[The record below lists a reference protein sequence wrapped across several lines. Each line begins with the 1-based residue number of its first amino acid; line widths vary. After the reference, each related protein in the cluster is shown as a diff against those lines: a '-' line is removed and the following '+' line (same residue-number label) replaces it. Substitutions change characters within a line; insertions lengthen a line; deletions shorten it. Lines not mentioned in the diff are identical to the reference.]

1 MKRKETRRT
10 VVLLLAAYILGMTL
24 GSAIIWAIPFFKNK
38 HHILTIAA
46 DASEC
51 WRTGSI
57 PEGVQLFGMEY
68 FLFDEQ
74 GRTVFSVNQFML
86 DSERAGLRG
95 YLPALRKSGTLFRPA
110 MFTVASSD
118 GTPDH
123 RVFCIVAGV
132 TITIDN
138 GREYCSVLVRD
149 LTDLDSSIIIFCV
162 IYTMIFLSA
171 GLCSYGIYRKERA
184 LNAMRRDLVANVSH
198 ELKTP
203 ITCIKARAEVLYD
216 GLVRD
221 ETERRDYCRAI
232 LKESDLLEDMV
243 MDILELSRLQ
253 SGRAAITK
261 IVTHADGVFPS
272 AVDRYAMLCGDLGI
286 ELDTSGLDLESL
298 PPLYTD
304 EDRIR
309 DLLGILLD
317 NAVKFVGRG
326 GKIWLTC
333 ARRGNRAVF
342 CVRDNGPG
350 IAKADQSRIFDRFY
364 KADVSHNSR
373 GSGLG
378 LAIADEIVRNL
389 GEKLWVE
396 SETGSG
402 AAFYFTVTLA

>member
-1 MKRKETRRT
+1 MKTRRT
-10 VVLLLAAYILGMTL
+10 VALLLAAYVFGMTL
-24 GSAIIWAIPFFKNK
+24 GSAIIWAIPFWKNK
-38 HHILTIAA
+38 QHILTIAA
-46 DASEC
+46 DASDC
-51 WRTGSI
+51 WRTGSL
-57 PEGVQLFGMEY
+57 PEDVQLFGMEY

-74 GRTVFSVNQFML
+74 GRTVFSVRQFML
-86 DSERAGLRG
+86 ESERAGLRD
-95 YLPALRKSGTLFRPA
+95 YLPVLRKNGTIFRPA
-110 MFTVASSD
+110 MFTVASND
-118 GTPDH
+118 GVPDH

-132 TITIDN
+132 TLTIDN
-138 GREYCSVLVRD
+138 GREFCSVLVRD

-162 IYTMIFLSA
+162 IYTMIFLAA
-171 GLCSYGIYRKERA
+171 GLCTYNIYRKERD

-216 GLVRD
+216 GLVRS
-221 ETERRDYCRAI
+221 EEERRDYCRAI
-232 LKESDLLEDMV
+232 LKESDRLEDMV

-253 SGRAAITK
+253 SGRAAVKKVLTY
-261 IVTHADGVFPS
+261 ADGVFPS

-286 ELDTSGLDLESL
+286 ELDTAGLNLTAL
-298 PPLYTD
+298 PALYTD

-309 DLLGILLD
+309 SLLGILLD

-326 GKIWLTC
+326 GKIWLSC
-333 ARRGNRAVF
+333 ARRGSRVVF

-378 LAIADEIVRNL
+378 LAIADEIVRSL
-389 GEKLWVE
+389 DEKLWVE
-396 SETGSG
+396 SESGCG
-402 AAFYFTVTLA
+402 AAFFFTVSIV

>member
-1 MKRKETRRT
+1 M
-10 VVLLLAAYILGMTL
+10 
-24 GSAIIWAIPFFKNK
+24 
-38 HHILTIAA
+38 
-46 DASEC
+46 
-51 WRTGSI
+51 
-57 PEGVQLFGMEY
+57 
-68 FLFDEQ
+68 
-74 GRTVFSVNQFML
+74 
-86 DSERAGLRG
+86 
-95 YLPALRKSGTLFRPA
+95 
-110 MFTVASSD
+110 
-118 GTPDH
+118 
-123 RVFCIVAGV
+123 
-132 TITIDN
+132 
-138 GREYCSVLVRD
+138 
-149 LTDLDSSIIIFCV
+149 
-162 IYTMIFLSA
+162 
-171 GLCSYGIYRKERA
+171 
-184 LNAMRRDLVANVSH
+184 
-198 ELKTP
+198 
-203 ITCIKARAEVLYD
+203 LYD

-253 SGRAAITK
+253 SGRASITK

-364 KADVSHNSR
+364 KADTSHNSR

-402 AAFYFTVTLA
+402 AAFYFTVSIA

>member
-1 MKRKETRRT
+1 MKRVETRRT
-10 VVLLLAAYILGMTL
+10 VALLLAAYILGMTL

-38 HHILTIAA
+38 EHILTIAA
-46 DASEC
+46 DASGC
-51 WRTGSI
+51 WRTGSL
-57 PEGVQLFGMEY
+57 PEGVQLYGMEY

-74 GRTVFSVNQFML
+74 GRTVFSAKQFML
-86 DSERAGLRG
+86 DSERGSVRS

-123 RVFCIVAGV
+123 RVFSIVAGV
-132 TITIDN
+132 TVTIDN

-162 IYTMIFLSA
+162 IYTMIFLAA

-243 MDILELSRLQ
+243 MDILELSLITGQGSLYKWGAAPSYVTSGTIVKKLGTAAPPPGLGVGSTSSPEVIRL
-253 SGRAAITK
+253 SLWGGDML
-261 IVTHADGVFPS
+261 VLVSDGV
-272 AVDRYAMLCGDLGI
+272 VR
-286 ELDTSGLDLESL
+286 EETE
-298 PPLYTD
+298 
-304 EDRIR
+304 
-309 DLLGILLD
+309 DLLRSYDGENVKELASLLTAQAEAAGGED
-317 NAVKFVGRG
+317 DMTAAVLR
-326 GKIWLTC
+326 L
-333 ARRGNRAVF
+333 
-342 CVRDNGPG
+342 DE
-350 IAKADQSRIFDRFY
+350 
-364 KADVSHNSR
+364 
-373 GSGLG
+373 
-378 LAIADEIVRNL
+378 LAP
-389 GEKLWVE
+389 
-396 SETGSG
+396 
-402 AAFYFTVTLA
+402 